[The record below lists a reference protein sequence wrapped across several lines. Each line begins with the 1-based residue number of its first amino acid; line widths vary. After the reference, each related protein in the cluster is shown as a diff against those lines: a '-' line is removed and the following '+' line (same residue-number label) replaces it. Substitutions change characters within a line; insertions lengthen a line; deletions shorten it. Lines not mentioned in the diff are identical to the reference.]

1 MKLYNHQNPATLV
14 LTFYLLAGLLL
25 ASCRKEKAPEPSNL
39 DKNYFVIE
47 DNPNDPIDHS
57 IYTFYKST
65 GIATFYNDSIY
76 KKRIS
81 REGEIPERFAY
92 IKLTFTYAP
101 FGNTNAFYSKLLSS
115 RSNIQALLQL
125 LETEMIPKLPSAGII
140 PSILLLDSFSDH
152 TYKNV
157 QIPHGFTS
165 ICGFN
170 TVGITVED
178 VEMMNNEERKMYT
191 ASILAGIAARR
202 LSDGY
207 EAQLQKRI
215 LSAFREPQHKLPFR
229 WISIQTHR
237 GCCCCLP
244 VKSPRHRVSASCSIQ
259 LLILRLEIIP
269 VCPGKLMISGLFS
282 RQVLTILPRS
292 LLTCIRMK
300 HLFCK
305 SSILSDASS
314 KMPGSGSRIDMIA
327 DSRRIKEHS

>member
-14 LTFYLLAGLLL
+14 LAFYLLAGMLF
-25 ASCRKEKAPEPSNL
+25 AGCRKEKAPEPSNL

-101 FGNTNAFYSKLLSS
+101 FGYTDAFYSKLLSS
-115 RSNIQALLQL
+115 RGNIQALLQL

-152 TYKNV
+152 TYKHV

-178 VEMMNNEERKMYT
+178 VEMMNSEERKMYT
-191 ASILAGIAARR
+191 ASILAGIAARI
-202 LSDGY
+202 LSDLY
-207 EAQLQKRI
+207 EAQLQKEFYSISRAATQATIPLDIYSNAPWLLLLPPGEEPAPQGIGFLFYPTFNSPFGDYPCMPREVDDLRAFLTAGFNYTPQEFTDLHPNETLVLQKFNIIRRFIKDAGFRI
-215 LSAFREPQHKLPFR
+215 P
-229 WISIQTHR
+229 
-237 GCCCCLP
+237 
-244 VKSPRHRVSASCSIQ
+244 
-259 LLILRLEIIP
+259 
-269 VCPGKLMISGLFS
+269 
-282 RQVLTILPRS
+282 
-292 LLTCIRMK
+292 
-300 HLFCK
+300 
-305 SSILSDASS
+305 D
-314 KMPGSGSRIDMIA
+314 
-327 DSRRIKEHS
+327 